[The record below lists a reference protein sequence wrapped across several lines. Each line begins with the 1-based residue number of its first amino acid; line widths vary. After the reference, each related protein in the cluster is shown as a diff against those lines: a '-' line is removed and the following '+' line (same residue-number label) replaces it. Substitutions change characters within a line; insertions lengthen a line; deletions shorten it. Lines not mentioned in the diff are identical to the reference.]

1 MQRTQNRFAAVRY
14 EPGGANLL
22 GRAGVAY
29 SRVGASTDDRGSSA
43 MWIHYFAERASSIPK
58 FKVSRRGETG
68 PWLNAITRRVAA

>member
-1 MQRTQNRFAAVRY
+1 
-14 EPGGANLL
+14 
-22 GRAGVAY
+22 
-29 SRVGASTDDRGSSA
+29 